1 MTQEEKVL
9 AYMEEHGGISL
20 WEAFGALN
28 VTRLAAVIYRLRKV
42 YEIETVNCSR
52 TKDGEVVRW
61 AEYRLKEPLPVC
73 KTEKRQEGE
82 EWNLPSENNTSNI

>member
-1 MTQEEKVL
+1 MKQEEKVL
-9 AYMEEHGGISL
+9 AYMEEHGGISS

-52 TKDGEVVRW
+52 TKDGEIVRW
-61 AEYRLKEPLPVC
+61 AEYRLKEPLPVG
-73 KTEKRQEGE
+73 KTEERQESE
-82 EWNLPSENNTSNI
+82 VDELPSENTTE